1 MQAQDIPPPSLQTV
15 PYNILTSFFFLLLAM
30 NTFYNLNTNFVRIQ
44 GPRIVAPLVLKN
56 AHLSRTNATNVY

>member
-1 MQAQDIPPPSLQTV
+1 MQAQDIPPSLQTV
-15 PYNILTSFFFLLLAM
+15 PYNILTFFFLLLAM